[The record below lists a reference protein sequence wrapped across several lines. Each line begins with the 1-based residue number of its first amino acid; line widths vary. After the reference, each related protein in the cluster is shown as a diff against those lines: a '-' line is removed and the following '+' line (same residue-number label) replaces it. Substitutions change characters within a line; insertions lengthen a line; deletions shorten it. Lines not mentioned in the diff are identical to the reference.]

1 MKLNIGDRWKRYV
14 ARKSRWALLS
24 DFAFLVV
31 MLLLVFP
38 PTRLWLVSNV
48 SRLALFSPREIEDVF
63 FVSDEAYNFKLVDVK
78 TGDTLNM
85 ETGKGRV
92 LMINFWATWCPPCV
106 AEMPSMQR
114 LYNLYGQ
121 KAMFVLISN
130 ESPSTVMKFLEKHG
144 YTFPVYK
151 PVGNISADF
160 SWKALP
166 TTYIVSK
173 EGRLAVRKVGSARWD
188 TRKMKRLMDGLLG
201 E

>member
-14 ARKSRWALLS
+14 ARKSRLALLA
-24 DFAFLVV
+24 DIAFLVV

-38 PTRLWLVSNV
+38 PSRLWLVSNV

-63 FVSDEAYNFKLVDVK
+63 FVSDESYSFKLVDVK

-92 LMINFWATWCPPCV
+92 LVINFWATWCPPCV

-114 LYNLYGQ
+114 LYDLYGQ
-121 KAMFVLISN
+121 EAMFVLIST

-151 PVGNISADF
+151 PVGAIGADF

-166 TTYIVSK
+166 TTYILSK

-188 TRKMKRLMDGLLG
+188 TRKMKRLMDGLLK